1 MLAAND
7 CLDAFVLGNL
17 KNRDIHGEEIL
28 SQVTNEDEE
37 EEEEGESDVEAGVE
51 EEMEENEVV
60 EGDTAMSIEV

>member
-37 EEEEGESDVEAGVE
+37 EEEEGESDVE